1 MTGIADAL
9 HNARAAVGLN
19 AVESPEETCR
29 TIPRPCSA
37 WQQRQALVP
46 NVEVRNTFEPGDA
59 TATSPWALLLPIT
72 SFGIGEQDNAKCMR
86 MLERFKGSL
95 LSTTTADDRSAISI
109 CVALDEGDPVYT
121 KGKVVGFF
129 NDCGLARVQV
139 TMVHP
144 GFFGNV
150 CTIWNLL
157 AAKAVEDCKAD
168 YLVLVGDDV
177 ELETPGWKGEIE
189 ASMRNVSEAA
199 GLPLGMACVAFRDLT
214 MPAFPSFP
222 VIHRRHV
229 EVFGAVLPPE
239 FVNQGGDPFL
249 FELYRRFGASAFAD
263 TASLKNLVG
272 GKEEARYP
280 KVGVRWQG
288 AILTREIERFSRL
301 VRPTGPRFRCL
312 GVVVPTFR
320 IAKVVAY
327 PPWGVTAN
335 LCVSGRSGDI
345 WFSPAYPKTGGGED
359 VDFCL
364 KTRQKYGRDAIVA
377 VPGAAATHPYWAN
390 PIRQVWGWA
399 RGDALCLSFHPH
411 STFYRAPDW
420 AETIV
425 FIWLVFGVANIWSVT
440 QCLTASGVVGTVE
453 FLEGL
458 AHVYPG
464 TTGAEPWSA
473 VLLAP
478 IPSMV
483 QDVARLVTK
492 LAQGNL
498 YQLLLSFDWMDGTDG
513 HKWRTASRVLHAAK
527 LSANLLIGVS
537 AALGYGL
544 HCSLVVVAGLLM
556 SFRWQTPGAR
566 RKATNQR
573 APARFVVL
581 AWQRTG
587 SNLLC
592 GLLHNHSGVF
602 MHNEIFHNRTIHTY
616 HQDRLEKWGWT
627 VAHRDADP
635 RRFISEVWARSDR
648 PEQAIGFKLFPEHI
662 YRNPETMASLL
673 ADATVKKIVLRRG
686 NAVAAYVSQR
696 RVLLTGQFLQVQQPG
711 NVSIR
716 IDPDELQD
724 HLANYESCY
733 ATYSRLLAGQAFHE
747 KGYSPAQLILLQ
759 QPVRQN
765 AKRRCR
771 SIWSSSRTR
780 KREENRKTRLQ
791 WQG

>member
-1 MTGIADAL
+1 QAFSDHVVLLDDDVVPERHILDAYLGGIDRFPK
-9 HNARAAVGLN
+9 ARV
-19 AVESPEETCR
+19 
-29 TIPRPCSA
+29 
-37 WQQRQALVP
+37 W
-46 NVEVRNTFEPGDA
+46 
-59 TATSPWALLLPIT
+59 
-72 SFGIGEQDNAKCMR
+72 
-86 MLERFKGSL
+86 
-95 LSTTTADDRSAISI
+95 
-109 CVALDEGDPVYT
+109 
-121 KGKVVGFF
+121 VGFTRF
-129 NDCGLARVQV
+129 PPANTVVEHAVRAS
-139 TMVHP
+139 
-144 GFFGNV
+144 
-150 CTIWNLL
+150 NL
-157 AAKAVEDCKAD
+157 CHF
-168 YLVLVGDDV
+168 Y
-177 ELETPGWKGEIE
+177 
-189 ASMRNVSEAA
+189 
-199 GLPLGMACVAFRDLT
+199 
-214 MPAFPSFP
+214 
-222 VIHRRHV
+222 
-229 EVFGAVLPPE
+229 
-239 FVNQGGDPFL
+239 
-249 FELYRRFGASAFAD
+249 
-263 TASLKNLVG
+263 
-272 GKEEARYP
+272 
-280 KVGVRWQG
+280 
-288 AILTREIERFSRL
+288 
-301 VRPTGPRFRCL
+301 
-312 GVVVPTFR
+312 R

-335 LCVSGRSGDI
+335 LCVNGRSGDI

-425 FIWLVFGVANIWSVT
+425 LIWLVFGVANIWSVT

-478 IPSMV
+478 MPSMV

-513 HKWRTASRVLHAAK
+513 HKWRKASRVLHAAK
-527 LSANLLIGVS
+527 LSANLLIVVG

-544 HCSLVVVAGLLM
+544 QCSLVVVAGLVM
-556 SFRWQTPGAR
+556 FFHWQTPGAR

-602 MHNEIFHNRTIHTY
+602 MHNEIFHNRAIHTY

-627 VAHRDADP
+627 VARRDADT
-635 RRFISEVWARSDR
+635 RRFISEVWARSDG

-662 YRNPETMASLL
+662 YRHPETMAPLL
-673 ADATVKKIVLRRG
+673 ADPTVKKIVLRRG
-686 NAVAAYVSQR
+686 NAMAAYGSQR
-696 RVLLTGQFLQVQQPG
+696 RALLTGQFLQVQQPG

-747 KGYSPAQLILLQ
+747 KGYSPAQPILLQ
-759 QPVRQN
+759 QPVRQH
-765 AKRRCR
+765 AKRSSR
-771 SIWSSSRTR
+771 SSWSSSRTR
-780 KREENRKTRLQ
+780 KREENRKTRLR